1 MELERYA
8 IYYHNRRCN
17 TIKQLGTFST
27 EEEAQ
32 ARLKEFLLMDLAK
45 YDGTTEL
52 LSQLD
57 GIKLSN
63 GEIVDY
69 KTFLSME
76 EVEDYEY
83 VFTGKRYNYDT
94 RIYYIDEL
102 EKVTYQAF
110 VDDNLVYESEDYETG
125 VSELLCHNAIKRKL
139 RNYPSQMYMIE
150 LRIERDGKTIYSEY
164 AEYDFDKSEW
174 VKEE

>member
-1 MELERYA
+1 MERYA
-8 IYYHNRRCN
+8 IYDHNRRYN

-32 ARLKEFLLMDLAK
+32 ARLKEFLLMDLDR
-45 YDGTTEL
+45 YDGTNEL
-52 LSQLD
+52 SSQLD

-69 KTFLSME
+69 ETFLQME
-76 EVEDYEY
+76 AVEDYEY
-83 VFTGKRYNYDT
+83 VFTGKRYDYDT
-94 RIYYIDEL
+94 HIYYIDEV

-125 VSELLCHNAIKRKL
+125 VSELLCHDAIKRKL